1 MRSIIMNIIEMLY
14 YAEVEGL
21 LGDQSEFDDDD
32 EETEE
37 DDE

>member
-1 MRSIIMNIIEMLY
+1 MNIIEMLY

-21 LGDQSEFDDDD
+21 LGDQSEIDDD
-32 EETEE
+32 EEAEE

>member
-1 MRSIIMNIIEMLY
+1 MNIIEMLY

-21 LGDQSEFDDDD
+21 LDDQSEINDDNDD
-32 EETEE
+32 EEAEE

>member
-1 MRSIIMNIIEMLY
+1 MNIIEMLY

-21 LGDQSEFDDDD
+21 LGDQSEINDDDDDD
-32 EETEE
+32 EEAEE

>member
-21 LGDQSEFDDDD
+21 LGDQSEID
-32 EETEE
+32 EEEIEE

>member
-1 MRSIIMNIIEMLY
+1 MDIIEMLY

-21 LGDQSEFDDDD
+21 LDDQSEIDDDD
-32 EETEE
+32 EDETEE

>member
-1 MRSIIMNIIEMLY
+1 MDIIEMLY

-21 LGDQSEFDDDD
+21 LGDQSEFDDD

>member
-1 MRSIIMNIIEMLY
+1 MNIIEMLY

-21 LGDQSEFDDDD
+21 LSDQSEINDDDDD
-32 EETEE
+32 EEAEE